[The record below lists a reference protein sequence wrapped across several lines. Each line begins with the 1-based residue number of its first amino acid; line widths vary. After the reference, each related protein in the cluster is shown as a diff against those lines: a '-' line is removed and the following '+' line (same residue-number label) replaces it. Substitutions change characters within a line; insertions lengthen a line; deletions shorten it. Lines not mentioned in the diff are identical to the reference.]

1 MNEYTL
7 VLLAAGK
14 GSRFGGLK
22 QLHPFEP
29 QDATLAEFALWDAW
43 QYGFRNFVAVV
54 SEETQKGFQEIFKK
68 CGLGDRSKCI
78 LQEQNDPI
86 TKQIS
91 RQKPWGTA
99 HALYSVRKYVHTPF
113 IIINADDFYG
123 RDAYRYAAQFLQIHK
138 KDYAL
143 VGYPLGKTLSPHGS
157 VSRAVCALNECNYV
171 THLQEYSH
179 IEEKND
185 AIIGQF
191 NNQFHILN
199 TNTFVS
205 LNFWILQPNIFK
217 PLEQKWNTF
226 LEQLS
231 NPQKDEFYLPVAIQ
245 SIAQDLGLNI
255 HCLPNLNGHWLGVTY
270 AQDTAFVQN
279 ALIELTQ
286 AKQYPAQFK
295 EINACKLFQN

>member
-22 QLHPFEP
+22 QLHTFEP
-29 QDATLAEFALWDAW
+29 QGVTLAEFALWDAW
-43 QYGFRNFVAVV
+43 QHGFRNFVAVV
-54 SEETQKGFQEIFKK
+54 SEETQEGFQEIFKK
-68 CGLGDRSKCI
+68 YGLEDRSKCI

-86 TKQIS
+86 TKQFS
-91 RQKPWGTA
+91 RKKPWGTA
-99 HALYSVRKYVHTPF
+99 HALYSVREHVHTPF
-113 IIINADDFYG
+113 VIINADDFYG

-143 VGYPLGKTLSPHGS
+143 VGYPLGKTLSPNGS
-157 VSRAVCALNECNYV
+157 VSRAVCALNEHNYV
-171 THLQEYSH
+171 THLQEYGH
-179 IEEKND
+179 IEEKNG
-185 AIIGQF
+185 AIIGKF
-191 NNQFHILN
+191 NDQFHILN

-226 LEQLS
+226 LKQLTNS
-231 NPQKDEFYLPVAIQ
+231 QKDEFYLPVAIQ
-245 SIAQDLGLNI
+245 SIAQDLGFNI
-255 HCLPNLNGHWLGVTY
+255 HCLPNLDGRWLGVTY

-279 ALIELTQ
+279 ALIEQTNE
-286 AKQYPAQFK
+286 KQYPAQFK
-295 EINACKLFQN
+295 EVKT